1 MKTSERGLNLI
12 KKYEGLRLE
21 AYLDPCGIP
30 TIGWGHTSGVR
41 MGDTI
46 NEETAHEL
54 LKLDVSV
61 FEKKVLSYDEIY
73 HFNQNEFD
81 ALVSFAYNLGSIKDL
96 VKNGSVKTK
105 SEIADR
111 IPLFCNATING
122 KKVKLRGLVERR
134 NHERALFL
142 EPCDYIA
149 ENVSCETLMLED
161 EQKKLEIAFD
171 AYKGKYGN
179 GLSRQRAL
187 KKLGYDAAEIQQ
199 IVNNIYVAYDVI
211 SGEYG
216 NGEKREKLLNAN
228 GYDYRKIQNIVN
240 YIMRKK

>member
-1 MKTSERGLNLI
+1 MKTSENGLNLI

-41 MGDTI
+41 IGDTI
-46 NEETAHEL
+46 NKETAHEL

-81 ALVSFAYNLGSIKDL
+81 ALVSFAYNLGSIKEL
-96 VKNGSVKTK
+96 VKNGSVKK

-149 ENVSCETLMLED
+149 DNVSHEPLILED
-161 EQKKLEIAFD
+161 EQKKLEIAFNV
-171 AYKGKYGN
+171 YKGKYGN
-179 GLSRQRAL
+179 GLCRQKAL
-187 KKLGYDAAEIQQ
+187 KKLGYDPNEIQK
-199 IVNNIYVAYDVI
+199 IVNNIYVSYDVI
-211 SGEYG
+211 RGEYG
-216 NGEKREKLLNAN
+216 DGNKREKLLKAN